1 MTRLLED
8 VEEAVVDANEV
19 GEEVAR
25 RLRLE
30 RTTGALR
37 RVDLGMGGNDPA
49 DRGVSPNY
57 DPKIRMP
64 DKRWYRDG
72 VGLQEYPDKIPRRI
86 GPFEETI
93 MRLVTSLFKIFKT
106 SEALKRELQARIDV
120 IGE

>member
-1 MTRLLED
+1 
-8 VEEAVVDANEV
+8 
-19 GEEVAR
+19 
-25 RLRLE
+25 
-30 RTTGALR
+30 
-37 RVDLGMGGNDPA
+37 
-49 DRGVSPNY
+49 
-57 DPKIRMP
+57 MP

-72 VGLQEYPDKIPRRI
+72 GGLQEYPDKIPRRI